1 MSKVKVALPPKLLD
15 VFSGKA
21 FVRAAYGGRGS
32 GKTRSFAKMSA
43 VRAIMWAKAGVSGSI
58 LCGRQY
64 MNSLDE
70 SSLEEVK
77 TAINEEQFLR
87 ESFII
92 TERTIKTDSEKFDG
106 LVEYKFA
113 GLDRSVNSLK
123 SKSRL
128 LLAWCDE
135 AEHITEH
142 AWEVLIPTLR
152 VEGESELWVTWNPE
166 RKGSAT
172 NKRFRDSKDPL
183 TKCVE
188 LNYKDNPWFPDILDR
203 ARLKDKLERPE
214 SYEYVWNGA
223 FVSTMTGS
231 YYAASLTQAK
241 EEGRIGF
248 VAADPLLTH
257 RIYCD
262 IGGTG
267 ANADAFTMV
276 IAQFVGAEI
285 RILNCYESQGQPL
298 ATHLS
303 WLRSKNYGPDR
314 AQVWLPHDGA
324 TYDKVYSVSY
334 DSAMKD
340 AGFKV
345 TVVPNQGKGA
355 AMARIEETRRL
366 FGSIRFN
373 EATTESLRDALGFY
387 HERRHEQRDV
397 GLGPDHDW
405 SSHFADAFG
414 LMSVAYEL
422 SPGKRKPLHLST
434 RHII

>member
-1 MSKVKVALPPKLLD
+1 MSRVKVALPPKLLD

-21 FVRAAYGGRGS
+21 FVRGSYGGRGS

-43 VRAIMWAKAGVSGSI
+43 VRALMWAEAGKSGII

-70 SSLEEVK
+70 SSLEEIK
-77 TAINEEQFLR
+77 TAINEEPFLR

-106 LVEYKFA
+106 LVEYKFS
-113 GLDRSVNSLK
+113 GLDRNIQSVK
-123 SKSRL
+123 SKARIL
-128 LLAWCDE
+128 LCWVDE
-135 AEHITEH
+135 AEPVTEH

-152 VEGESELWVTWNPE
+152 DEESELWCTWNPE

-214 SYEYVWNGA
+214 SYEHIWNGD
-223 FVSTMTGS
+223 FITTMTGA
-231 YYAASLTQAK
+231 YYASALTQAK

-414 LMSVAYEL
+414 LMSVAHEL
-422 SPGKRKPLHLST
+422 EPGKRKPLHLST

>member
-1 MSKVKVALPPKLLD
+1 MSRVKVALPPKLLN

-21 FVRAAYGGRGS
+21 FVRGSYGGRGS

-43 VRAIMWAKAGVSGSI
+43 VRALMWAKAGKSGII

-106 LVEYKFA
+106 LVEYKFS
-113 GLDRSVNSLK
+113 GLDRNIASVK
-123 SKSRL
+123 SKARIL
-128 LLAWCDE
+128 LCWVDE
-135 AEHITEH
+135 AEPVTEH

-152 VEGESELWVTWNPE
+152 DEESELWVTWNPE

-214 SYEYVWNGA
+214 SYEHIWNGD
-223 FVSTMTGS
+223 FITTMTGA

-267 ANADAFTMV
+267 ANSDSYTMV

-285 RILNCYESQGQPL
+285 RILDCYEAQGQPL

-314 AQVWLPHDGA
+314 AQVWLPHDGS
-324 TYDKVYSVSY
+324 THDKVYDVSY
-334 DSAMKD
+334 ESAMKD

-366 FGSIRFN
+366 FPTMRFN
-373 EATTESLRDALGFY
+373 ESTTESLRDALGFY

-414 LMSVAYEL
+414 LMSIAYEL
-422 SPGKRKPLHLST
+422 QPGKRKPLHLST